1 MRSADPFELQLKVD
15 KIELSRTLASSEHNI
30 KKNAKGNN
38 TEKSDNF

>member
-1 MRSADPFELQLKVD
+1 MRSADPFELQL

-38 TEKSDNF
+38 TENSDNF